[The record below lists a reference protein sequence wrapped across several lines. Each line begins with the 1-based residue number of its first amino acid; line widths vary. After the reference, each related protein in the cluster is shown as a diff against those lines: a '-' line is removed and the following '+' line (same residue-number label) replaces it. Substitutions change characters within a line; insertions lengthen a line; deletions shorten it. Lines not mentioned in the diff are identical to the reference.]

1 MDFLIGILLIMIVI
15 LFLFNFTT
23 ISISDNKYSSGT
35 CSSPNYLISN
45 MQNNMYQG
53 IPQPQI
59 ASTLNNPLNLSS
71 ASTSVSDNYNYNYSK
86 YFFVS

>member
-1 MDFLIGILLIMIVI
+1 MDFLIGILLIIIAI
-15 LFLFNFTT
+15 LFLFNFT
-23 ISISDNKYSSGT
+23 SISVSDNRYSSST
-35 CSSPNYLISN
+35 CSSPNYLISS

-59 ASTLNNPLNLSS
+59 ASTLNNPYGINTNSALN
-71 ASTSVSDNYNYNYSK
+71 NYVYDYSK